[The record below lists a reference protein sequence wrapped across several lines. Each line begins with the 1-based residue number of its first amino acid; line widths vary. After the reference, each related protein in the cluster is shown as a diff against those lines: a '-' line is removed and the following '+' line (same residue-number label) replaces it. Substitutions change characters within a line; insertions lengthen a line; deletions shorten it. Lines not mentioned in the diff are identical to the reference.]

1 MRRETRPGYAN
12 RLRTSRITC
21 QRRAARRRTTAQDWG
36 RLKAIVA
43 TGTLELGIDIGT
55 IDEVILIQAPHS
67 IASAIQRI
75 GRAGHNVG
83 DTSRATLVATHA
95 RDLLEMT
102 VVGKAVLAEDLE
114 AIAPIEQ
121 PLDVLTQVI
130 LSMTVK
136 MTWSVDRIFD
146 EGMKNFV

>member
-1 MRRETRPGYAN
+1 
-12 RLRTSRITC
+12 
-21 QRRAARRRTTAQDWG
+21 
-36 RLKAIVA
+36 
-43 TGTLELGIDIGT
+43 
-55 IDEVILIQAPHS
+55 
-67 IASAIQRI
+67 
-75 GRAGHNVG
+75 
-83 DTSRATLVATHA
+83 
-95 RDLLEMT
+95 MT

-130 LSMTVK
+130 LSMKVK